1 ELQPADSP
9 EEAWAGWRLAGGGR
23 DEDCGASPPADCF
36 FCSKIGQT
44 SMQEAISSGV
54 SGFPPYYERVFKG
67 PSPQNNS
74 KQPKML
80 GYPDSIVEDTEVG

>member
-1 ELQPADSP
+1 DRP
-9 EEAWAGWRLAGGGR
+9 EEAWR
-23 DEDCGASPPADCF
+23 DGDSRAVVETKTAAPRRQLTASSVPKSAKRPCKRPFPP
-36 FCSKIGQT
+36 
-44 SMQEAISSGV
+44 
-54 SGFPPYYERVFKG
+54 GFPPYYERVFKG